1 MKFDVLGPLT
11 VTEGTSTLN
20 IGGPKQ
26 RTVLAMLIARAG
38 ASVSADVLVDA
49 VYGEQAGPR
58 SRRTIQ
64 TFVSTLRGEVG
75 DVIEKSGGGWRLNA
89 PRSDVD
95 AFAFEDLVAVA
106 GEAID
111 GSPDRAGKL
120 LREALALWNG
130 HPYSDVEA
138 HGHLD
143 AENSRLAE
151 LRVSAQSLR
160 LDADLAA
167 GRHGDLVAEIEAL
180 LIEHPYQ
187 EHFRA
192 QHMTAL
198 YRAGRQREALA
209 SCRQMR
215 ELLAEE
221 LGIDPSAE
229 LQDLEQRILEQDPA
243 LLETASTTIQR
254 KAVLVSDPGDPIE
267 IARLEARERENLVAR
282 SYEVVSSA
290 IRSHE
295 GAVTYQAGTA
305 TYALFDEPAQAAQV
319 AESVVLKLDGSGL
332 RMAIEWGDVE
342 VGDGGASGPP
352 ITRAARLVGVAH
364 RGQVLLSADAQHALS
379 TAGGPGLR
387 FETLGSHKL
396 AGLEDRTAVY
406 QLLVGDPPKKFDGLV
421 TDRLPPPLPGAG
433 HRSVPGYELREPI
446 GRGSVGELYSAY
458 QPSVGRHVIVEVIG
472 RSVASDPDF
481 VHRFEADVQRLWL
494 LDHPNINPIVD
505 YWRDPEGAFIV
516 YRAHRG
522 GVLDVAEVESP
533 GRLVSQVGSALA
545 YAHSY
550 GMVHGSLAPDRVLLD
565 ESGNAYV
572 IGFPIAGVNPPLG
585 DFPEFSAPESSGL
598 QADLFA
604 LGMLAHEVF
613 TGGRVAADE
622 PVSSDDPTIRRALAE
637 GSGARFET
645 ISDFLI
651 DLNPD
656 DSPSPESRY
665 TETRNPYKGL
675 AAFHESD
682 ARDFFGRGDLTS
694 QLVERLANESFLA
707 VVGPSGSGKSSV
719 VRAGLIPAVRRGD
732 IEGSETWLVTDM
744 LPGSH
749 PFLELRRAMERV
761 AVEMPAAVRDA
772 LAAERPDA
780 LQHVGGVL
788 PSGSSLL
795 LLVDQFEE
803 LFTLVDDKT
812 RSKFIDLLSVSV
824 ANGYARVVI
833 TLRAD
838 FLDRPLAFSELSDLF
853 DQRMVT
859 VGSPSEDELREAI
872 IGPANSV
879 GVEVDRGMTERIVN
893 EVHDRPGAL
902 PLLQHTLSELFIGRE
917 SDLLE
922 VDAYEQIGGVS
933 GSLGNRAER
942 TFADLDESA
951 RAVAKQLLLRLVAV
965 TDDSA
970 PTRRRVRISTL
981 DGLDGEVVLDSFT
994 KARLLVVDSDPDTRT
1009 PTVEVAHEALLTH
1022 WPRLSGWIES
1032 TREDLTL
1039 AHRFEEAMQEWQRN
1053 DRDDAYLL
1061 TGARLAQ
1068 HRTWTSTSSLKLTED
1083 GNEFLAL
1090 SAKRDERQRARR
1102 RRRRN
1107 WITGGFAIAA
1117 VIATLFG
1124 TFALSEADRAD
1135 EAADEAET
1143 NAQLALDAASRAN
1156 AGEARAEDAAALA
1169 KARELAASA
1178 VSVRETGPE
1187 LATLLAI
1194 EAFDAAP
1201 PGTGLF
1207 PEAMIALRQAIEAN
1221 RLVGRIE
1228 TSFAGDVAFLPDETG
1243 LLLVDSGENAVR
1255 RYEMDDYDDH
1265 TWEFRDLSAEEA
1277 VGDVTIHPTRDL
1289 AAVATLVGN
1298 DDAGVSRVILLDT
1311 ITGDLIGE
1319 IDPGECIEVRFGAF
1333 SFSLD
1338 GSVLSVPLE
1347 APDCAPGPE
1356 WAGQA
1361 FYDTTTWAEVN
1372 RFDLA
1377 DVTMTADMSRI
1388 LVDPHDGSPA
1398 ELLTFPDLELVD
1410 TFDIDLG
1417 SGGVRGLSPD
1427 GATIVYRVGNEID
1440 FRPGF
1445 WDVET
1450 NSFIGY
1456 GDSFDGFFVPPSEVA
1471 FKQEGESTLML
1482 IPSTESDGLYDVATG
1497 VKILDLPTT
1506 FTLNASISPDGQF
1519 AATANSGEVLVW
1531 EIGERSRGRSLAQD
1545 GSDIFWLNPDTIDV
1559 NGPRTTVIGF
1569 DGIARSPHP
1578 ETGQLVTFQ
1587 YTSVA
1592 DLDPETGE
1600 VLATRPAHAHA
1611 QLADGRIALVPV
1623 TLGSPDDAYD
1633 DLIGPLTIWDPDT
1646 DEEWVLQ
1653 DCQVTTEEF
1662 IDVLGGPGIALG
1674 ADCPDGSAFSAI
1686 AVAVSA
1692 DGRQL
1697 ATISAH
1703 PAVVDPGRDHR
1714 YLIDIWDLETLE
1726 LSHNI
1731 EGELDSILYHDPTR
1745 ILHFGDGWIALYD
1758 GIAGAGPV
1766 SQIDIVD
1773 SSTGE
1778 VMAELQ
1784 EDAPYRESFEVSPDG
1799 SSIFLIDESGL
1810 IFEYD
1815 TATWELA
1822 RSWQGLDGR
1831 PRGLAVR
1838 DDGRLLGASGEN
1850 EVITIWDLEPENPVL
1865 VDRIP
1870 MGTWISDITWIDDG
1884 RMGAGLVYPSAFSAE
1899 WRVVDLDNDA
1909 VVDAARASLIR
1920 DFTVEECRTYGIERC
1935 DASN

>member
-1 MKFDVLGPLT
+1 
-11 VTEGTSTLN
+11 
-20 IGGPKQ
+20 
-26 RTVLAMLIARAG
+26 MLVSRAG
-38 ASVSADVLVDA
+38 SPVSADVLVDA
-49 VYGEQAGPR
+49 VYGDEAGPR

-75 DVIEKSGGGWRLNA
+75 DVIEKSGGGWRLSA
-89 PRSDVD
+89 ARSDID
-95 AFAFEDLVAVA
+95 ALAFDDLVAAA
-106 GEAID
+106 GESID
-111 GSPDRAGKL
+111 GSPDRAGQIL
-120 LREALALWNG
+120 SEALALWNG

-143 AENSRLAE
+143 AEISRLSE

-160 LDADLAA
+160 IDADLAS
-167 GRHGDLVAEIEAL
+167 GRHADLVAEIEAL
-180 LIEHPYQ
+180 LVEHPYQ

-209 SCRQMR
+209 SYRHMR
-215 ELLAEE
+215 ELLADE

-229 LQDLEQRILEQDPA
+229 LQELELRILDQDPT
-243 LLETASTTIQR
+243 LLESASTTIQR
-254 KAVLVSDPGDPIE
+254 KAVMVSDPGDPIE
-267 IARLEARERENLVAR
+267 IARMDASERETVVAR
-282 SYEVVSSA
+282 AFEVVSSS

-305 TYALFDEPAQAAQV
+305 TYALFDDPGQAAQV

-342 VGDGGASGPP
+342 LGDGGASGPP

-364 RGQVLLSADAQHALS
+364 RGQVLLSADAQQALS
-379 TAGGPGLR
+379 TGGGPGLR
-387 FETLGSHKL
+387 FETLGSHHL
-396 AGLEDRTAVY
+396 AGLESSTPVY
-406 QLLVGDPPKKFDGLV
+406 QLLIGDPPTRFEGLV

-472 RSVASDPDF
+472 RSITSDPDF
-481 VHRFEADVQRLWL
+481 VRRFEADVQRLWL
-494 LDHPNINPIVD
+494 LDHPNINSIVD
-505 YWRDPEGAFIV
+505 YWRGPEGAFIV

-522 GVLDVAEVESP
+522 GVLDVADVENP
-533 GRLVSQVGSALA
+533 GRLISQVGSALS

-572 IGFPIAGVNPPLG
+572 IGFPIAGLTPPIG
-585 DFPEFSAPESSGL
+585 DFPEFTAPESAGIE
-598 QADLFA
+598 ADVFA
-604 LGMLAHEVF
+604 LGMLAHEISI
-613 TGGRVAADE
+613 GGRVAADE
-622 PVSSDDPTIRRALAE
+622 PVSSDNPTVRRALA
-637 GSGARFET
+637 ADPATRFSS
-645 ISDFLI
+645 ISDFLV
-651 DLNPD
+651 DLNPE

-682 ARDFFGRGDLTS
+682 ARDFFGRAELTT
-694 QLVERLANESFLA
+694 QLVERLADESFLA

-719 VRAGLIPAVRRGD
+719 VRAGLIPAVRRGE
-732 IEGSETWLVTDM
+732 IESSETWLVTDM

-761 AVEMPAAVRDA
+761 AVEMPAEVSDA

-780 LQHVGGVL
+780 LQHMERVL

-795 LLVDQFEE
+795 LVVDQFEE
-803 LFTLVDDKT
+803 LFTLVDAET
-812 RSKFIDLLSVSV
+812 RSKFIDLLSVSI
-824 ANGYARVVI
+824 ANDYARVIV

-838 FLDRPLAFSELSDLF
+838 FLDRPLGYSELSDLF

-859 VGSPSEDELREAI
+859 VGSPSQDELREAI
-872 IGPANSV
+872 EGPARSV
-879 GVEVDRGMTERIVN
+879 GVDVDPGLAERIVN
-893 EVHDRPGAL
+893 EVNDRPGAL
-902 PLLQHTLSELFIGRE
+902 PLLQHTLSELFTGRD
-917 SDLLE
+917 SDLLQ
-922 VDAYEQIGGVS
+922 VDAYEALGGVS
-933 GSLGNRAER
+933 GALGNRAER
-942 TFADLDESA
+942 TYADLDEPD
-951 RAVAKQLLLRLVAV
+951 RAVAKQLFLRLVTV

-970 PTRRRVRISTL
+970 PTRRRVRVSTL
-981 DGLDGEVVLDSFT
+981 DDLDGETVLDSFT
-994 KARLLVVDSDPDTRT
+994 RARLLVVDSDPDTRT
-1009 PTVEVAHEALLTH
+1009 PTVEVAHEAMLAH

-1032 TREDLTL
+1032 AREDLTL
-1039 AHRFEEAMQEWQRN
+1039 AHRLEEAMQEWQRN
-1053 DRDDAYLL
+1053 GRHDAYLL

-1068 HRTWTSTSSLKLTED
+1068 HRTWTATSSLKLTDD
-1083 GNEFLAL
+1083 GEEFLEL
-1090 SAKRDERQRARR
+1090 SAKRDERQRAQR

-1107 WITGGFAIAA
+1107 WITGGFAVAA
-1117 VIATLFG
+1117 VVATVFG
-1124 TFALSEADRAD
+1124 LFALQNAEQARTEADRAD
-1135 EAADEAET
+1135 QAAEDAET
-1143 NAQLALDAASRAN
+1143 NAQLAQDEASRAN
-1156 AGEARAEDAAALA
+1156 AGEARAEEAADLA
-1169 KARELAASA
+1169 KARELTASA
-1178 VSVRETGPE
+1178 VGVRETDPE

-1207 PEAMIALRQAIEAN
+1207 PEAMIALRQAIEGN
-1221 RLVGRIE
+1221 LLVGRIK
-1228 TSFAGDVAFLPDETG
+1228 TSFAGDVAFLGDGSG

-1255 RYEMDDYDDH
+1255 RYEMGEYESH
-1265 TWEFRDLSAEEA
+1265 VWEFHDFSADEE

-1298 DDAGVSRVILLDT
+1298 DDTSVSRVILLDT
-1311 ITGDLIGE
+1311 VTGDLIGE

-1338 GSVLSVPLE
+1338 GSVLSVPLV
-1347 APDCAPGPE
+1347 APDCAPGPG

-1377 DVTMTADMSRI
+1377 DVTMTEDMSRI

-1398 ELLTFPDLELVD
+1398 ELLTFPDLQLVD

-1471 FKQEGESTLML
+1471 FKRDGGSTLML
-1482 IPSTESDGLYDVATG
+1482 IPSTESDVLYDIATG

-1531 EIGERSRGRSLAQD
+1531 NIGQRSRGRSLEQD

-1569 DGIARSPHP
+1569 DGFARSPHP
-1578 ETGQLVTFQ
+1578 ETGQLVTFD

-1600 VLATRPAHAHA
+1600 VLAARPAHAHA
-1611 QLADGRIALVPV
+1611 QLSDGRIAFVPV
-1623 TLGSPDDAYD
+1623 AVGDPEDAYD
-1633 DLIGPLTIWDPDT
+1633 DLIGPLTIWDPET

-1662 IDVLGGPGIALG
+1662 IDVVGGSGKALG
-1674 ADCPDGSAFSAI
+1674 ADCPDASAFAGI
-1686 AVAVSA
+1686 ALAVSP
-1692 DGRQL
+1692 DGRHL
-1697 ATISAH
+1697 ATISAD
-1703 PAVVDPGRDHR
+1703 PAVVDPDQDHR

-1726 LSHNI
+1726 RSHTI
-1731 EGELDSILYHDPTR
+1731 EGELDSTLHHDPSR

-1758 GIAGAGPV
+1758 GVAGAAPD

-1778 VMAELQ
+1778 VMVELQ
-1784 EDAPYRESFEVSPDG
+1784 EDAPYRESFEVSPAG
-1799 SSIFLIDESGL
+1799 SSMFLIDESGV
-1810 IFEYD
+1810 IYEYD
-1815 TATWELA
+1815 TTSWELV

-1838 DDGRLLGASGEN
+1838 DDGRLLAASGEN
-1850 EVITIWDLEPENPVL
+1850 EVITIWDLELDDPAL

-1870 MGTWISDITWIDDG
+1870 MGTWISDITWLDDG

-1899 WRVVDLDNDA
+1899 WRVVDLEND
-1909 VVDAARASLIR
+1909 VVVEAARASLIR
-1920 DFTVEECRTYGIERC
+1920 DFTPAECRTYGIERC
-1935 DASN
+1935 DPSEDGQR